1 MRIFPVKKRLPLQHE
16 SISRVLRP
24 TYSIDIKD
32 FLCKNLKEICLTE
45 LDQYITFIEKTS

>member
-1 MRIFPVKKRLPLQHE
+1 MRIFPVKKRLPLQRE